1 MKKQNHNSVKV
12 LMILLVMFLIINI
25 YFIFNNFNLLKN
37 ITSIQNNITLIQPD
51 EYEII
56 KLSDSYT
63 PLSIKGFTKVQ
74 TNLDKNFMLHLVNNC
89 SSLDMPTN
97 EYQAYSI
104 VTGIKGS
111 IDVRPTMHDI
121 TNSLFNDFNIS
132 IIMTQIVDR
141 RDELYIANMFVKQ
154 NNKITSIDIKPSDA
168 IAMSFRTNTS
178 IYVKNDL
185 MIIYANKTC

>member
-154 NNKITSIDIKPSDA
+154 NNKVTSIDIKPSDA
-168 IAMSFRTNTS
+168 IAMSFRTNTP

>member
-1 MKKQNHNSVKV
+1 MFSRLNIST
-12 LMILLVMFLIINI
+12 ILL
-25 YFIFNNFNLLKN
+25 
-37 ITSIQNNITLIQPD
+37 
-51 EYEII
+51 I

-141 RDELYIANMFVKQ
+141 RDELYIANM
-154 NNKITSIDIKPSDA
+154 
-168 IAMSFRTNTS
+168 
-178 IYVKNDL
+178 
-185 MIIYANKTC
+185 

>member
-141 RDELYIANMFVKQ
+141 RDELYIADMFVKQ